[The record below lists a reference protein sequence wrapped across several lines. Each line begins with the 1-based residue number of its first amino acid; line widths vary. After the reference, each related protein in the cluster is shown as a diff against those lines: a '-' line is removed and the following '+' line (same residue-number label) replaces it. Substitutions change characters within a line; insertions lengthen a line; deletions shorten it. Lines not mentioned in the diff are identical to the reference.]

1 MASLKEE
8 FVTLRRICV
17 RIGSS
22 VFENCITNK
31 LRNMFLIRNIL
42 SFQFIE
48 PNISTNVGTTNF
60 DMHHQSGSVSQAVQ
74 KTSEQFETEKK
85 SYKTLMSQ
93 LNWLTTNTK
102 PNINFD
108 ICNLNMTY
116 IRAIFAFDLT

>member
-1 MASLKEE
+1 MASLKEQ
-8 FVTLRRICV
+8 FVTLWRICV

-22 VFENCITNK
+22 VFENCITDK
-31 LRNMFLIRNIL
+31 LRNMILIRNVL

-60 DMHHQSGSVSQAVQ
+60 NMHHQSGSVSHQAVQ

-102 PNINFD
+102 PNISF
-108 ICNLNMTY
+108 
-116 IRAIFAFDLT
+116 LTSVI